1 MRQRSAFDKW
11 RRLQAWA
18 LLLPA
23 LMLLTPG
30 GTCNAQTPGA
40 PRVLPDI
47 AILTEQVVNEQWPVT
62 LGTVHPP
69 KEPKYLE
76 PGQCIRFG
84 VFALGDGRE
93 LLQKSTYAF
102 ELSLAGGNQSFPP
115 EPPQM
120 VKLTTIFMPEFMEQT
135 LGKGRVFKEIPPDQT
150 LAASGAKTRWCVPLD
165 ARDETATV
173 QGSILL
179 PDGKTLA
186 LKRRKL
192 EIKTFE
198 SARKKIPFKQAG
210 AAGDWLQHFHDAPDP
225 ALLLPALRLVVQDGE
240 ARNALNL
247 MEFFVAAFKA
257 YPVAAEEL
265 QRKLPAEDRWTR
277 LIGTAVLGWA
287 GYDTGSLRAGLPQ
300 EDKNTLAAVA
310 LPDPFDM
317 TPNERIGARQ
327 DMLWAVFFAT
337 GRIEPVRAISAALA
351 WAEDYGKLMEHGRQV
366 RAQGEKPTGEW
377 PPYAARAAAYGAAGW
392 SMGSLARSDALLSDY
407 IDALKAA
414 PETPPSVKQELENLY
429 KNPAFHMDR
438 AAETAKP

>member
-1 MRQRSAFDKW
+1 
-11 RRLQAWA
+11 
-18 LLLPA
+18 
-23 LMLLTPG
+23 MLLAIILFVSG
-30 GTCNAQTPGA
+30 DQARAAQSRGPA
-40 PRVLPDI
+40 QIIAEI
-47 AILTEQVVNEQWPVT
+47 AILREEVVAEQWPAT
-62 LGTVHPP
+62 LDTVHPP

-102 ELSLAGGNQSFPP
+102 ELLLAGNHQSFPP

-120 VKLTTIFMPEFMEQT
+120 VKLTTIFMPEFLEQT
-135 LGKGRVFKEIPPDQT
+135 LGKGRVFKEIPPDQA
-150 LAASGAKTRWCVPLD
+150 LAASGVKTRWCVPVD

-173 QGSILL
+173 QGSVLL

-186 LKRRKL
+186 LKRRKV

-198 SARKKIPFKQAG
+198 SARKKNPLKQAG
-210 AAGDWLQHFHDAPDP
+210 LAADWLQHFHDAPDP
-225 ALLLPALRLVVQDGE
+225 ALLLPALRLVAQDGE

-257 YPVAAEEL
+257 YPVAAEEM
-265 QRKLPAEDRWTR
+265 QRKLPTEDRWTR

-287 GYDTGSLRAGLPQ
+287 GYETASLRAGLPQ
-300 EDKNTLAAVA
+300 EDKNALGAVA

-337 GRIEPVRAISAALA
+337 GRIEPVRAISTALA

-366 RAQGEKPTGEW
+366 RASGEKPTGEW

-429 KNPAFHMDR
+429 KNPAFRMDR